1 MRYYIT
7 IFFFLVFSNVKAQF
21 FAPYQAIQN
30 QPKVQFDY
38 WVYSTHAGN
47 GSTTQY
53 PSNAGTKADMDNIFN
68 TNNSN
73 TTLVKTG
80 KTNSSKILDWQS
92 STELNTLGITPPNS
106 GVFFAIKVQGT
117 FIPLESGTYYI
128 TLESDDASDL
138 FINGNAIISTYSGQ
152 AVPALGTHTGS
163 ISVTAGQKYFFE
175 ARMQQGGGGYGM
187 RMFWKSPVQAAAPS
201 SYQSSLPANTYYQ
214 RWTQNLQE
222 MVSSPDMD
230 GSSAA
235 KAAPSAK
242 YLQNAFGNYNDGAYW
257 INLPYV
263 GPTKIYCLLSTTI
276 DGGGWMMMM
285 KATTGTTFNY
295 ASTYWTAVNTLNPTY
310 YDRGNAD
317 AKFDAMNYYYAKD
330 MMALWPDIASNY
342 GSGNGGSVNL
352 LSTYNNWCWL
362 QNNFNN
368 GLRIIPV
375 DFFASSAK
383 LYFKDASTFSG
394 KGAPF
399 SSQTDVRFYGYN
411 YTSGNGG
418 DVRWGFGWNENGGG
432 LYPNG
437 IEGSNDVTGGI
448 GMSGAFA
455 TASSGYNYS
464 AGDQITCCQNGTGI
478 NRSARVEVYIR

>member
-1 MRYYIT
+1 MKFYIT
-7 IFFFLVFSNVKAQF
+7 ILSIFIFYNVQAQF
-21 FAPYQAIQN
+21 LAPFQSIQK

-38 WVYSTHAGN
+38 WVYSTGNGN
-47 GSTTQY
+47 GSNNQY
-53 PSNAGTKADMDNIFN
+53 PVVATTISDMNNVFN
-68 TNNSN
+68 TANSN
-73 TTLVKTG
+73 TTLYQTG
-80 KTNSSKILDWQS
+80 KTNSAKILDWTS
-92 STELNTLGITPPNS
+92 VSDLNGIGINVPNS
-106 GVFFAIKVQGT
+106 GNYFAIKIQGT
-117 FIPLESGTYYI
+117 FIPLESGTYTF
-128 TLESDDASDL
+128 TLETDDANDF
-138 FINGNAIISTYSGQ
+138 FIEGTSVIGNYAGQ
-152 AVPALGTHTGS
+152 AVPALGTHTGTYTF
-163 ISVTAGQKYFFE
+163 VAGKSY
-175 ARMQQGGGGYGM
+175 AYTIRMQQGAGGFGLRFY
-187 RMFWKSPVQAAAPS
+187 WKSPVQAAAPS

-222 MVSSPDMD
+222 LVTNPDMD
-230 GSSAA
+230 GSTAA

-257 INLPYV
+257 INLPVV
-263 GPTKIYCLLSTTI
+263 GPTQIYCLLSTSI

-285 KATTGTTFNY
+285 KATRGTTFNY
-295 ASTYWTAVNTLNPTY
+295 TSTYWTAINTLNPSY
-310 YDRGNAD
+310 LNRNDAD
-317 AKFDAMNYYYAKD
+317 AKFNSMNYFYAKD

-352 LSTYNNWCWL
+352 ISSYNNWCWL

-368 GLRIIPV
+368 GIRITPV
-375 DFFASSAK
+375 DFFASATK
-383 LYFKDASTFSG
+383 LYYRDASTFSG

-432 LYPNG
+432 LYPSG
-437 IEGSNDVTGGI
+437 VEGSNDVSGGI